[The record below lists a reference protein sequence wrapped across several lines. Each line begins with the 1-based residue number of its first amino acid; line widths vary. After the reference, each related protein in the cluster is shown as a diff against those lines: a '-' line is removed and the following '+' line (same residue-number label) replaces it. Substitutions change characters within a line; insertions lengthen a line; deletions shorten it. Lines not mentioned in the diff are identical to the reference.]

1 MVGVQ
6 EPERNTRKLADL
18 LGWYASPQ
26 AHVISRFPVLDPPDA
41 DGLFAYVMP
50 VPGRVVAVS
59 NVHLPSTPYGP
70 YQVRKGWPRSKV
82 LELERTLRL
91 PALHRVLR
99 ELPALA
105 EQMPVFL
112 TGDFNSPSHLD
123 WTQAVADSRREVPY
137 AVAWPASK
145 ALAEAGF
152 GDSYRD
158 AHPDPVADPGY
169 TWSPGGPETQDK
181 DFFDRIDWV
190 LHAGAATTV
199 DSRLVG
205 ERGNPQVDLRLR
217 QALPDRPPRR
227 RVDVRRDPWPG
238 ADARL
243 SRAASRLR
251 RRPPLRS
258 ASTARAHPTRWSH
271 SCRAVPRR
279 RCCRRVSTDGRTDGV
294 VRLDKSGLR
303 PGRYD
308 VVLVDRA
315 TGAVDARAPVW
326 VYAARRAT
334 AAADRRAVVRRRREH
349 PGRASPVRRASCST
363 GSGCSAAS
371 RSAGARAGTWSTAT
385 RTRTSRAR

>member
-1 MVGVQ
+1 M
-6 EPERNTRKLADL
+6 
-18 LGWYASPQ
+18 
-26 AHVISRFPVLDPPDA
+26 
-41 DGLFAYVMP
+41 
-50 VPGRVVAVS
+50 VAVS

-99 ELPALA
+99 ALPALA
-105 EQMPVFL
+105 ERMPVFL

-190 LHAGAATTV
+190 LHAGASTTV

-217 QALPDRPPRR
+217 HALPHRPPRR

-243 SRAASRLR
+243 S
-251 RRPPLRS
+251 
-258 ASTARAHPTRWSH
+258 
-271 SCRAVPRR
+271 
-279 RCCRRVSTDGRTDGV
+279 
-294 VRLDKSGLR
+294 
-303 PGRYD
+303 
-308 VVLVDRA
+308 
-315 TGAVDARAPVW
+315 
-326 VYAARRAT
+326 
-334 AAADRRAVVRRRREH
+334 
-349 PGRASPVRRASCST
+349 
-363 GSGCSAAS
+363 
-371 RSAGARAGTWSTAT
+371 
-385 RTRTSRAR
+385 